1 MPLTLSAVD
10 EESLRALIATRTP
23 GHALPGP
30 FSRDPTVHRAD
41 MERIWRRGWLFAGH
55 SVEVQK
61 PGEYF
66 LYRIEEDELIVI
78 RGDDGKLRALYNTCR
93 HRGSLVV
100 IQPTGKLNKL

>member
-1 MPLTLSAVD
+1 MPSLSAAD
-10 EESLRALIATRTP
+10 EESVRALVSSREP
-23 GHALPGP
+23 GHALPGA
-30 FSRDPTVHRAD
+30 FSREPAVHRAD

-66 LYRIEEDELIVI
+66 LYRVEDDELVVI
-78 RGDDGKLRALYNTCR
+78 RGDDGVLRALYNTCR

-100 IQPTGKLNKL
+100 TEP